1 MCPGQD
7 YAPTLNISD
16 LSCYGGSYGGSSR
29 KSRVGE
35 LPLCKYTKYPT
46 KLLIELKI
54 FADEC
59 WTVCIFEPLD
69 CELIACDGHLL
80 ILLRPD

>member
-7 YAPTLNISD
+7 YVPTLNISG
-16 LSCYGGSYGGSSR
+16 LSYYGGRSGGSLR

-59 WTVCIFEPLD
+59 WAICIFESLD
-69 CELIACDGHLL
+69 CELIAGDGHLL